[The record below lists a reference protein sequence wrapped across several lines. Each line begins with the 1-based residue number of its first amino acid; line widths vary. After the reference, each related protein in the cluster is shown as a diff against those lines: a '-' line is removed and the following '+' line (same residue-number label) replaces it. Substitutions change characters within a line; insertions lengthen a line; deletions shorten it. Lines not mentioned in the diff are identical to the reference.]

1 MTLVDYRPSGAVGF
15 LILSRPAKLNAL
27 NAEMLTGI
35 GAALD
40 SFLADAEAKVL
51 IVRGEGRSFCAG
63 IDVSPGSSYGTSAG
77 ADDLERLRSMATL
90 WLRFWDSPK
99 PVIAQIHGHCLAGA
113 VQLPLC
119 CDIVTVAEDAVVGA
133 PKLPMG
139 AGWIGP
145 MLAHRIG
152 VQRAKLFM
160 FQIGYE
166 LTGREA
172 YDIGLAALIAP
183 AERLAAETEAL
194 ARRIAMMPADLLRME
209 KRSINSVAEAAGFR
223 AATYTGTLWDALSH
237 TSAGVVQAKELMRT
251 HGVKGAV
258 ARYSSRGAP
267 MGDG

>member
-1 MTLVDYRPSGAVGF
+1 MTLVDYRPSGDVGF
-15 LILSRPAKLNAL
+15 LVLNRPAKLNAL
-27 NAEMLTGI
+27 SPEMLTDI

-63 IDVSPGSSYGTSAG
+63 IDVDRGSPYGTIAG
-77 ADDLERLRSMATL
+77 ADDLERLRGMATL

-99 PVIAQIHGHCLAGA
+99 PVIAQIHGYCLAGA

-119 CDIVTVAEDAVVGA
+119 CNIVTVAEDAVIGA

-160 FQIGYE
+160 FQVGYE

-172 YDIGLAALIAP
+172 YDIGLAALIVP
-183 AERLAAETEAL
+183 ADRLAAETEAL
-194 ARRIAMMPADLLRME
+194 ARRIAAMPADLLRTE
-209 KRSINSVAEAAGFR
+209 KLSINSVAEAAGFR
-223 AATYTGTLWDALSH
+223 AATYAGTVWDALAH
-237 TSAGVVQAKELMRT
+237 TSAGVAQAKELVRT

-258 ARYSSRGAP
+258 AWYASREAP
-267 MGDG
+267 MGDA

>member
-1 MTLVDYRPSGAVGF
+1 MTLVEYRPCGTLGF
-15 LILSRPAKLNAL
+15 LVLNNPAKLNAL
-27 NAEMLTGI
+27 TPEMLTGI

-40 SFLADAEAKVL
+40 SFLADADAKVL

-63 IDVSPGSSYGTSAG
+63 IDVGRRSEYGATSG
-77 ADDLERLRSMATL
+77 TDDLERLRSMAGL

-99 PVIAQIHGHCLAGA
+99 PVIAQIHGYCLAGA
-113 VQLPLC
+113 VQFPLC
-119 CDIVTVAEDAVVGA
+119 CDLVTVAEDAVIGA

-160 FQIGYE
+160 FQLGYE

-172 YDIGLAALIAP
+172 YDIGFAAHIAP

-194 ARRIAMMPADLLRME
+194 ARRIAAMPPELLRME
-209 KRSINSVAEAAGFR
+209 KLSINSVAEAAGFR
-223 AATYTGTLWDALSH
+223 AATYNGTLWDAISH
-237 TSAGVVQAKELMRT
+237 SAPGVAEAKELVRE
-251 HGVKGAV
+251 HGMKGAL
-258 ARYSSRGAP
+258 ARYTPRDPA
-267 MGDG
+267 MGDT